1 MASAM
6 PGLVGQSSAFA
17 LVGAEETRKLYSI
30 LAFYLSTPCGK
41 SEAGK
46 VN

>member
-6 PGLVGQSSAFA
+6 PELVGQSSAFA

-30 LAFYLSTPCGK
+30 LALYPRRHAANPK
-41 SEAGK
+41 PE
-46 VN
+46 N